1 MNIAW
6 SGLADLKYY
15 EYIAQYCIPSWNKLP
30 GDKYIIYD
38 VPYTFELPK
47 FFLVPWNDIY
57 NQRNKFTDFCSR
69 TKPMNFWRKMQSQ
82 VWALKALRNYD
93 WVVLLD
99 TDVEILNFDQAELEK
114 IIKEV
119 KQNNFIW
126 ATGESQKG
134 YLDAGHVI
142 VNMQDPR
149 LDKLIYEYEDIWE
162 SKKIFSLYRAY
173 DGDALETMLT
183 KYPSY
188 KIKNTDHGGGLHTY
202 KLGTVHYGSKIPK
215 EIRALWKG
223 NTDVMVSEMIK
234 DKEDFLSRLKET

>member
-15 EYIAQYCIPSWNKLP
+15 ELIAQYCIPSWCKLP
-30 GDKYIIYD
+30 GDKYLVYD
-38 VPYTFELPK
+38 QPYKIDFPN
-47 FFLVPWNDIY
+47 FFLIPWNDVY
-57 NQRNKFTDFCSR
+57 NQRNKFTEFCSR
-69 TKPMNFWRKMQSQ
+69 TKPINFWRKMQSQ
-82 VWALKALRNYD
+82 IWALRALKNYD

-99 TDVEILNFDQAELEK
+99 TDVEVLNFDILEFDNILK
-114 IIKEV
+114 GILD
-119 KQNNFIW
+119 NNFIW

-134 YLDAGHVI
+134 YLDAGHVV
-142 VNMQDPR
+142 VNMKHP
-149 LDKLIYEYEDIWE
+149 KLAQLMYDYEDIWE

-173 DGDALETMLT
+173 DGDALESMFT

-215 EIRALWKG
+215 ELRSIWKG
-223 NTDVMVSEMIK
+223 TSQELVSEMIR
-234 DKEDFLSRLKET
+234 DKEGLLKSLKE